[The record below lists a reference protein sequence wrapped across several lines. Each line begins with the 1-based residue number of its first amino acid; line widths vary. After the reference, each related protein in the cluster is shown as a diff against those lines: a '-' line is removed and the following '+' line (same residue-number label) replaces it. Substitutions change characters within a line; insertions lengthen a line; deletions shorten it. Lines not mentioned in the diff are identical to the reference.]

1 MRCYKT
7 YVVYKGD
14 ELKAIGTSEECAA
27 QMKEQP
33 RTIRWFAQTRKERV
47 RMPNATVAYAYDERE
62 LA

>member
-27 QMKEQP
+27 KLGIQP
-33 RTIRWFAQTRKERV
+33 RSVRWFAQTREKRESI
-47 RMPNATVAYAYDERE
+47 PNATVAYVYREEE